1 LKKEPLTTNGHKCT
15 QTYLCAFVFIC
26 GLVFLARADIIDRI
40 AVSVGNRVITVSDIE
55 REIRVTAFLE
65 GKKPDLSPAG
75 KRATADKMIEQRLI
89 QMELDTSH
97 YPIPDS
103 SEIEP
108 ILADFK
114 ARQFKAIEDYH
125 RTLSEDGITE
135 QDVKDELLWAR
146 RLMRFIGIRFRPG
159 VRVADTDI
167 QKYFDQTVAP
177 AARAAHPGEPV
188 AMEDYREQIEEK
200 LAGDLADQEMN
211 VWLVEARRRNE
222 IIVHNEVFQ

>member
-1 LKKEPLTTNGHKCT
+1 MSLS
-15 QTYLCAFVFIC
+15 YLCSSVFIC
-26 GLVFLARADIIDRI
+26 GCVLLARADIIDRI

-65 GKKPDLSPAG
+65 GRKPDLSPAG
-75 KRATADKMIEQRLI
+75 RRATADKMVEQRLI

-97 YPIPDS
+97 YPLPDP

-114 ARQFKAIEDYH
+114 ARQFKTDADYR
-125 RTLSEDGITE
+125 RTLSEYGITE

-159 VRVADTDI
+159 VRVSDADI

-177 AARAAHPGEPV
+177 AARAAHPGDAV
-188 AMEDYREQIEEK
+188 ALEDYREQIEEK
-200 LAGDLADQEMN
+200 LAGDLADSEMN
-211 VWLVEARRRNE
+211 VWLGEARRRNE
-222 IIVHNEVFQ
+222 IIVHDEVFQ